1 MTVTIQ
7 PIKLFMVVL
16 SLSESFKSEIM
27 ILFSKFI
34 IFSSSDKTS
43 FIMHS
48 CANVNIVFEF
58 CPPAN
63 LDPWFRL
70 VDYMAAALWYHCVI
84 SSRIYLTAAGH
95 CVNMMWGWSH
105 NFFCGCET
113 YNTLKI
119 KHGKFKW
126 IKWNFENDGDCTYIN
141 TEVNDIVKLTN
152 ECYANFQVRC
162 RL

>member
-1 MTVTIQ
+1 MTFIIQ
-7 PIKLFMVVL
+7 PIKLFMVVF

-113 YNTLKI
+113 FNSVVCFTLWKSNTGNSNELNEILKMM
-119 KHGKFKW
+119 
-126 IKWNFENDGDCTYIN
+126 E
-141 TEVNDIVKLTN
+141 IVLILILK
-152 ECYANFQVRC
+152 
-162 RL
+162 